1 MDDEINSLIKEI
13 IRVGEAKGL
22 SKGEITARAG
32 MPNNKFGRIINTDP
46 RLSTLIRLGHAV
58 GLRLT
63 FIEEDENLNAI
74 INREVF

>member
-1 MDDEINSLIKEI
+1 MNDEINQLIEEI
-13 IRVGEAKGL
+13 VNTGHEKGW

-58 GLRLT
+58 GLKLAL
-63 FIEEDENLNAI
+63 IEEDEDLNAI
-74 INREVF
+74 TNREVF